1 MSNIA
6 VDFELNIDGL
16 NALMKSDGMKAHL
29 EKAGAKVQQQAG
41 YGYDHRV
48 VEATY
53 EAIGQVYPHSGR
65 AARDNSENNTLVKA
79 LQSAGL
85 SMSKE

>member
-1 MSNIA
+1 MNKVK
-6 VDFELNIDGL
+6 VDFELNIAGL

-29 EKAGAKVQQQAG
+29 DKAGAKVQQQAG

-65 AARDNSENNTLVKA
+65 AGKDNSENNTLLKA

-85 SMSKE
+85 PMSKE